1 MKSVECYHPSTDT
14 WTPVAEMCV
23 RRSGAGV
30 GVLDG
35 VMYAVGGHDGPEVRN
50 NVEAYRPSTGVWTS
64 VADMHMCRRN
74 AGNFIFILRTLL
86 GIYINVHKYIS
97 SVCQLSLKD
106 IYIYI

>member
-50 NVEAYRPSTGVWTS
+50 SVEAYRPSAGVWTS
-64 VADMHMCRRN
+64 IADMHMCRRN
-74 AGNFIFILRTLL
+74 AGNYYF
-86 GIYINVHKYIS
+86 YINNLYVFRK
-97 SVCQLSLKD
+97 K
-106 IYIYI
+106 IYANIFLI